1 MTGTPTP
8 PSEPGRPTPEPGWPP
23 TDPAWPT
30 PEPGRSAPEEERPP
44 FSPYGQPP
52 QQDAPAWPAAEEER
66 PPFSPYGQP
75 AQPPQQ
81 DAPWQGP
88 AQAPS
93 DPGLFTPGRPAPE
106 SSRPAPGPGWPA
118 PEPGRSAPGEERPP
132 YGQPAPRH
140 AHQDAPR
147 QDPPGAPWPSQGT
160 GTWPQPPQPGPAPE
174 ARPGTAHPAPTPQP
188 GLSHPGSH
196 PAPAQPVPPTPK
208 PPQPA
213 QTPPPQPRP
222 APAPPARPGRS
233 WFAESPAAFPDQQV
247 WPPAAREE
255 HAREEHAGISTQPF
269 PAVPA
274 SPLPPRRPVPAM
286 QPLGM
291 TQEPP
296 PPDPVPTAPQADGT
310 EPDGPDGPADPPP
323 PRRGRTAL
331 LATGAVLALAVAIA
345 VPTLDGYSTYLEAR
359 PPDQVHVFAAGQ
371 TASFRH
377 VSWQVSV
384 EAVDTMP
391 NARPI
396 PADRQWLKIRLTR
409 VALDQEGIIR
419 RAAPDVEVRA
429 LDGRVWK
436 VEPLVDDLPLE
447 VKDYRVGAPYH
458 YDMVSMVPRALAAQ
472 VEVYVRPS
480 PARMIEGESVQDMF
494 KRTAKEQELKDN
506 VLRFRR

>member
-1 MTGTPTP
+1 M
-8 PSEPGRPTPEPGWPP
+8 
-23 TDPAWPT
+23 
-30 PEPGRSAPEEERPP
+30 
-44 FSPYGQPP
+44 
-52 QQDAPAWPAAEEER
+52 
-66 PPFSPYGQP
+66 
-75 AQPPQQ
+75 
-81 DAPWQGP
+81 
-88 AQAPS
+88 
-93 DPGLFTPGRPAPE
+93 
-106 SSRPAPGPGWPA
+106 
-118 PEPGRSAPGEERPP
+118 
-132 YGQPAPRH
+132 
-140 AHQDAPR
+140 
-147 QDPPGAPWPSQGT
+147 
-160 GTWPQPPQPGPAPE
+160 PQPGP
-174 ARPGTAHPAPTPQP
+174 
-188 GLSHPGSH
+188 SHPGPVH
-196 PAPAQPVPPTPK
+196 PVPPPPT

-213 QTPPPQPRP
+213 RT
-222 APAPPARPGRS
+222 GRS
-233 WFAESPAAFPDQQV
+233 WFAESPSAFPDQQV
-247 WPPAAREE
+247 WPPVAREE

-296 PPDPVPTAPQADGT
+296 DPPPTAPQADGA
-310 EPDGPDGPADPPP
+310 EPDGPADPPP

-359 PPDQVHVFAAGQ
+359 PPDQIHVFAAGQ

-447 VKDYRVGAPYH
+447 VKDYKVGAPYH
-458 YDMVSMVPRALAAQ
+458 YDMISMVPRALAAQ

-494 KRTAKEQELKDN
+494 KRSAKEQELKDN